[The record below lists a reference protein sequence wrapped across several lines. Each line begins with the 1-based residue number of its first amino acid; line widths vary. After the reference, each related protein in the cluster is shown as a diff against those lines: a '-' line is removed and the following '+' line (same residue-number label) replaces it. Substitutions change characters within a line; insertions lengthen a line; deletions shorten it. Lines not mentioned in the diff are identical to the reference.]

1 MDFDQILA
9 LVERAAEMRAKEW
22 VHRQWCALYP
32 DMIRGILKYMS
43 FEEYYNRMTGGT
55 IDRRSKEDILAEA
68 AQIRKEM
75 GITDGTV

>member
-1 MDFDQILA
+1 
-9 LVERAAEMRAKEW
+9 MRAKEW

-32 DMIRGILKYMS
+32 DMIREILKYMS

>member
-1 MDFDQILA
+1 
-9 LVERAAEMRAKEW
+9 
-22 VHRQWCALYP
+22 
-32 DMIRGILKYMS
+32 MS

-55 IDRRSKEDILAEA
+55 IDRRSKEDILAEV